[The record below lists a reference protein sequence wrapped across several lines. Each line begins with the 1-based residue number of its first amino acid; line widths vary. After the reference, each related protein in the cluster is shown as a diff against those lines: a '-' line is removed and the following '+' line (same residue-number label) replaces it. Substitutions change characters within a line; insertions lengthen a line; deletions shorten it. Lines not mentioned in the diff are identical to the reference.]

1 MEKEEQAKLEAEQHA
16 ADQWATLGPGLEG
29 VPQQPP
35 LLEPT
40 EQVKFDWSFSFCPC
54 KHQCQPLADV
64 QVDVHR

>member
-40 EQVKFDWSFSFCPC
+40 EQVNLIGASLFVPVNTNVN
-54 KHQCQPLADV
+54 P
-64 QVDVHR
+64 